1 MLRRFVPVVGR
12 RMGAVVLGLVVGVLS
27 AGVARAQ
34 DAAKPSGP
42 YVATSEGMIFVH
54 VIKADAVADYE
65 AAMGKVKD
73 ALAKSEKPD
82 RKQQAAN
89 WKWFKAAEPGP
100 NGAAIYVWYINP
112 AVMGADYNMFLILNE
127 GFPQEAAGIYD
138 KLKDAFVAQQKFS
151 LTSKGDLSK

>member
-1 MLRRFVPVVGR
+1 MLRRFVPAFQR
-12 RMGAVVLGLVVGVLS
+12 RIGVVVLGLVTGVLS

-42 YVATSEGMIFVH
+42 YVANSEGMIFVH
-54 VIKADAVADYE
+54 VIKAEAAADYE

-73 ALAKSEKPD
+73 ALAKSEKPE
-82 RKQQAAN
+82 RKQQAQN
-89 WKWFKAAEPGP
+89 WRFFKAAEPGP
-100 NGAAIYVWYINP
+100 NGASIYVWIINP
-112 AVMGADYNMFLILNE
+112 AVMGADYNLFVILNE

-151 LTSKGDLSK
+151 LTLKSDFSK

>member
-12 RMGAVVLGLVVGVLS
+12 RIGVLVLGMVTGVLS
-27 AGVARAQ
+27 AGVVRAQ

-42 YVATSEGMIFVH
+42 YVATTEGMIFVH
-54 VIKADAVADYE
+54 VIKGENTADYE

-73 ALAKSEKPD
+73 ALAKSEKPE
-82 RKQQAAN
+82 RKQQAAG
-89 WKWFKAAEPGP
+89 WKLFKASEPGP
-100 NGAAIYVWYINP
+100 SGAAIYVWTINP
-112 AVMGADYNMFLILNE
+112 AVMGADYNLFAILNE

-151 LTSKGDLSK
+151 LTLKSDFSK